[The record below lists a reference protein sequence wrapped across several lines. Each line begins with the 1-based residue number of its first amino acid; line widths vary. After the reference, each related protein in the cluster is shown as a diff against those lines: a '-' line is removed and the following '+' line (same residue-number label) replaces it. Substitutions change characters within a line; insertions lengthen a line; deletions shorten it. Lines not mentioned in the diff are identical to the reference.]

1 MFRPIKA
8 DITTDKIVQNKD
20 NQLTIPAITSEVRNK
35 RWNQRKRD
43 GNNDDQVAVLLAG
56 NVM

>member
-1 MFRPIKA
+1 MLCSVKS
-8 DITTDKIVQNKD
+8 DITTNKVVQNKD
-20 NQLTIPAITSEVRNK
+20 NQLTVPAITSEVRNK

-43 GNNDDQVAVLLAG
+43 GNDDNQVPILLPG